1 MNNKTQISKDKKT
14 MSIYAEELQINLV
27 NRLAEDCKDASELR
41 YTSCHEIAEII
52 KKGKIWYSK
61 EGGKQAI
68 KELGIECNMKYF
80 IETNY
85 SIGESWANEM
95 IQAYNLDVKIKKAFE
110 KECKKGLLTYG
121 TRELITFSKKL
132 DKAEGE
138 DITKEDISKATED
151 TNTKKQSIVK
161 PVSYRNDTS
170 TKIDFTIDK
179 ENAYY
184 SKAGTTIADAKA
196 DLLKIVARLERIEGK
211 TAKSKLVAAN
221 ESQVIAGIIK
231 KVTSKAT
238 A

>member
-1 MNNKTQISKDKKT
+1 MNNKQQISRDKNL
-14 MSIYAEELQINLV
+14 MSIYAEDLQINMV

-52 KKGKIWYSK
+52 KKGKNWYSK

-68 KELGIECNMKYF
+68 KELGIECSMKYF

-85 SIGESWANEM
+85 NIAESWANEM
-95 IQAYNLDVKIKKAFE
+95 IQGFNLDIKIKKAFE
-110 KECKKGLLTYG
+110 RECKKGLLTYG

-132 DKAEGE
+132 ASVGGDVE
-138 DITKEDISKATED
+138 KATEE
-151 TNTKKQSIVK
+151 TNAKKQSSVK

-170 TKIDFTIDK
+170 IKIDFTIDK
-179 ENAYY
+179 DNIYY
-184 SKAGTTIADAKA
+184 SKAGTTIAEAKD
-196 DLLKIVARLERIEGK
+196 DLLKIIARLERIEGK
-211 TAKSKLVAAN
+211 TSKSKLVAAN

-231 KVTSKAT
+231 KATSKAT